1 MTNFDFSNTTDQIA
15 DMYGEEQRLYVSSA
29 IHSVIQRENYARFH
43 YWEVKRIIDE
53 YVANDINQKNLIQK
67 ISSQDSDSQDF
78 HTKLGAHLLGCIQSL
93 HAIAD
98 IASHATYYSLGLNKG
113 ESPLK
118 EREVTHQKV
127 TKKIKDIGKFK
138 QVHFQLE
145 TLIESL
151 DYKHIEALA
160 NYGKHRSIIAIGLI
174 KDQTGLAAERYS
186 IQFDAFKYNDVEY
199 EKTDASSLIEREF
212 DRLSEVILSLVRE
225 INNVVVASAGSSL

>member
-1 MTNFDFSNTTDQIA
+1 
-15 DMYGEEQRLYVSSA
+15 
-29 IHSVIQRENYARFH
+29 
-43 YWEVKRIIDE
+43 
-53 YVANDINQKNLIQK
+53 
-67 ISSQDSDSQDF
+67 
-78 HTKLGAHLLGCIQSL
+78 
-93 HAIAD
+93 
-98 IASHATYYSLGLNKG
+98 
-113 ESPLK
+113 
-118 EREVTHQKV
+118 
-127 TKKIKDIGKFK
+127 
-138 QVHFQLE
+138 LE